1 MTARTE
7 HRALIERI
15 RASGDDVRQA
25 MERVSPGKLAASP
38 GHGAWS
44 VLETLVHLRNVVVM
58 VHGLRIR
65 RLLYEARPV
74 FADYDEA
81 SHRRAALESGVTADR
96 LVTMIVA
103 EHRQLA
109 DLLEELPDDRWCRA
123 GRHPELGEMSIEVLA
138 ARVAGHA
145 EEHAAQIRRTV
156 AEVFERARRR
166 ARAIAQDSLA
176 RGDET
181 GWFERV
187 YATAAADP
195 SAIPWVELRPDRTF
209 LAWARREGLEGQGRT
224 ALVVGCGFGDD
235 AEELGRRGFRVVA
248 FDIAP
253 TAVGWCRRRF
263 PGSPVEYVV
272 GDVLAPPSGWR
283 RAFDFVLE
291 VFTLQVLPG
300 PVRARAIDGV
310 AAFVKPGG
318 TLLVVARGR
327 EPDEEAGSLPW
338 PLTRDE
344 LGRVE
349 DGGLRLVRFEDY
361 LDSEVD
367 PPVRRFRVAYQRP
380 TA

>member
-1 MTARTE
+1 MRTE
-7 HRALIERI
+7 HRALIERL

-25 MERVSPGKLAASP
+25 AEGVSPGKLAASP
-38 GHGAWS
+38 GDGAWS

-81 SHRRAALESGVTADR
+81 SHRRAALETGVPADR

-109 DLLEELPDDRWCRA
+109 DLLDELPDDQWRRA

-138 ARVAGHA
+138 RRVADHA
-145 EEHAAQIRRTV
+145 EEHATQIRTTA
-156 AEVFERARRR
+156 AEVLERARRR
-166 ARAIAQDSLA
+166 ARTIAQDSLA
-176 RGDET
+176 RGDRT

-187 YATAAADP
+187 YATAAGDP
-195 SAIPWVELRPDRTF
+195 GAIPWVELRPDRTF
-209 LAWARREGLEGQGRT
+209 LEWARREALEGRGRA

-235 AEELGRRGFRVVA
+235 AEEVSRRGFRVVA

-253 TAVGWCRRRF
+253 TAIDWCRRRF
-263 PGSPVEYVV
+263 PDSPVQHVV
-272 GDVLAPPSGWR
+272 GDVLAPPASWHL
-283 RAFDFVLE
+283 AFDFVLE
-291 VFTLQVLPG
+291 AFTIQVLPG
-300 PVRARAIDGV
+300 ELRARAIDAV
-310 AAFVKPGG
+310 AGFVAPGG

-327 EPDEEAGSLPW
+327 EPDEDPGSMPW
-338 PLTRDE
+338 PLTRDDLSRIE
-344 LGRVE
+344 R
-349 DGGLRLVRFEDY
+349 GGLRLVRFEDY
-361 LDSEVD
+361 LDTQAD

-380 TA
+380 SA